1 MVALC
6 KPCLQMSTVQQESM
20 LKVHERIIVMHY
32 KIMLF
37 ARTSL
42 FIVCF
47 MNISPLFFN
56 GAELLGLPT
65 PKQTPKYL
73 LY

>member
-1 MVALC
+1 
-6 KPCLQMSTVQQESM
+6 MSTVQQESM
-20 LKVHERIIVMHY
+20 LKVHERIIVMRY

>member
-1 MVALC
+1 
-6 KPCLQMSTVQQESM
+6 M
-20 LKVHERIIVMHY
+20 LKVHERIIVMDY
-32 KIMLF
+32 IIMLF
-37 ARTSL
+37 ARISL

-47 MNISPLFFN
+47 MNISHLFLN

>member
-32 KIMLF
+32 IIMLF
-37 ARTSL
+37 ARISL

-47 MNISPLFFN
+47 MNISHLFFN